1 MDLDGIGLNS
11 LSWADDLV
19 IISTSKNG
27 LQKCLNNLS
36 EYCNKWD
43 LTINIHKT
51 KVMVL
56 SAGNAYVND
65 IQFNNDFLECV
76 STYKY
81 LGLVWSRNG
90 NLTRME
96 QDRVEKARKASFA
109 IQKAISTSQ
118 NVSVDHALSLLD
130 KQLEPIL
137 QYGCPIW
144 GFPSNNC
151 SIRLKYDSI
160 DTKQLKKQLYT
171 ILKSIEVTDVEI
183 LYC

>member
-1 MDLDGIGLNS
+1 
-11 LSWADDLV
+11 
-19 IISTSKNG
+19 
-27 LQKCLNNLS
+27 
-36 EYCNKWD
+36 
-43 LTINIHKT
+43 
-51 KVMVL
+51 MVQ

-96 QDRVEKARKASFA
+96 QDRVEKAWKASFA
-109 IQKAISTSQ
+109 IRKAISTSQ
-118 NVSVDHALSLLD
+118 NVSVDLALFLLH

-137 QYGCPIW
+137 LYGCQIW

-151 SIRLKYDSI
+151 SIRLKYDFI

-183 LYC
+183 LYCHCLKTSKYLTITLNNVMDKIEVFSHKGTYPTTYKF